1 MEEER
6 AMEEEEEE
14 EEVRCFL
21 EGLGVPA
28 SEGEAV

>member
-6 AMEEEEEE
+6 AMEEEEE